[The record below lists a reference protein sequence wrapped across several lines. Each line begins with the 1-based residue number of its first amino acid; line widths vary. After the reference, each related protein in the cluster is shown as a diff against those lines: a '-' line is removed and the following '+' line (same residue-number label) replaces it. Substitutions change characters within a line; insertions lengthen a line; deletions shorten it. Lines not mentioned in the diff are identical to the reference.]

1 MSEKMKWESLLNP
14 YRIGEDTTTSK
25 IGDKLRSE
33 FERDYDRLIFSHP
46 FRRLQDKTQ
55 VFPIPEHDFVHN
67 RLTHSLEVSSVGRS
81 LGKSVG
87 AKVLEQHDE
96 LKELLT
102 PFDFGSITAA
112 ASLAHDLGNPPFGH
126 SGEESISSFFK
137 SSEVAKLFRPL
148 MHDKEW
154 SDLTN
159 FEGNAQGFRILN
171 NPYERGLN
179 LTLATL
185 AAFTKY
191 PHGSKLDY
199 TIEGRKS
206 QKKYGYFQNELNPF
220 KEVANATGLIQL
232 NKESYC
238 RHPLVFLVEA
248 ADDICYHIIDLEDG
262 CRLGLV
268 NFEIVKDLLTEILG
282 DRFDEEKLGKI
293 HGENEK
299 ISLLRAL
306 CINKLIDES
315 TEVFMK
321 YEDEILLG
329 EFDQDLISMVRSKD
343 TLQTISKLSIEKLYR
358 SRVVLEKEAG
368 GFEVLENLLNT
379 FSFSVYYK
387 FHQPE
392 GYNGKFRSIFRLLP
406 ENIQHY
412 INQDVT
418 FYQRMLYITDY
429 ISGITDRHAV
439 SLFKR
444 IKGISLPVS

>member
-1 MSEKMKWESLLNP
+1 MKWESLLNP
-14 YRIGEDTTTSK
+14 YRIGEDSSVSK
-25 IGDKLRSE
+25 LGDKLRSE

-87 AKVLEQHDE
+87 AKVLEQHAE
-96 LKELLT
+96 LKELFT
-102 PFDFGSITAA
+102 PFDFGSIVAA
-112 ASLAHDLGNPPFGH
+112 ACLAHDLGNPPFGH

-137 SSEVAKLFRPL
+137 SEKVLTLFRPL
-148 MHDKEW
+148 MNEKQW
-154 SDLTN
+154 CDLTN

-191 PHGSKLDY
+191 PHGSKLEQK
-199 TIEGRKS
+199 IEGRKS
-206 QKKYGYFQNELNPF
+206 QKKYGYFQNEVAAFN
-220 KEVANATGLIQL
+220 EVAIATGLIRL

-268 NFEIVKDLLTEILG
+268 HFETVKKLLAEILG
-282 DRFDEEKLGKI
+282 ERFDEKKLSKI

-306 CINKLIDES
+306 CINKLINES
-315 TEVFMK
+315 TDVFMK
-321 YEDEILLG
+321 YEDDILSG
-329 EFDQDLISMVRSKD
+329 TFDTDLISEVQSKD
-343 TLQTISKLSIEKLYR
+343 TLKAISKMSIEKLYR

-368 GFEVLENLLNT
+368 GFEVLENLLNS
-379 FSFSVYYK
+379 FSFSVYFK
-387 FHQPE
+387 FHQPD
-392 GYNGKFRSIFRLLP
+392 GYNGKYRSIFRLLP

-412 INQDVT
+412 INQDVS

>member
-14 YRIGEDTTTSK
+14 YRIDEDKTVEK
-25 IGDKLRSE
+25 EGDRLRSE

-87 AKVLEQHDE
+87 AKILERQPS
-96 LKELLT
+96 LNKLFT
-102 PFDFGSITAA
+102 PLDFGSVTAA

-126 SGEESISSFFK
+126 SGEESISSFFRSDDVK
-137 SSEVAKLFRPL
+137 KLFKPL
-148 MHDKEW
+148 MNEDQW

-171 NPYERGLN
+171 DPFDKGVH
-179 LTLATL
+179 LTMATL

-191 PHGSKLDY
+191 PHSSRLQQK
-199 TIEGRKS
+199 IANRKS
-206 QKKYGYFQNELNPF
+206 QNKYGYFQNEAERF
-220 KEVANATGLIQL
+220 FTVAEATGLIKL
-232 NKESYC
+232 NDESWC

-268 NFEIVKDLLTEILG
+268 AFEKVKSLLAEILAESYKE
-282 DRFDEEKLGKI
+282 DKLNKVY
-293 HGENEK
+293 GENEK

-306 CINKLIDES
+306 CINKLIKEAS
-315 TEVFMK
+315 QVFIDH
-321 YEDEILLG
+321 EDEILMG
-329 EFDQDLISMVRSKD
+329 DFDEDLISRVASRAVLKE
-343 TLQTISKLSIEKLYR
+343 INELSVDKLYR

-368 GFEVLENLLNT
+368 GFEVLENLLHA

-392 GYNGKFRSIFRLLP
+392 SFNGKYKSIFRLLP
-406 ENIQHY
+406 DNLQHY
-412 INQDVT
+412 ILQDVT

-429 ISGITDRHAV
+429 VSGITDRHAV

>member
-1 MSEKMKWESLLNP
+1 MREKMQWESLLNP
-14 YRIGEDTTTSK
+14 YRIGEDRSVEK
-25 IGDKLRSE
+25 SGDGLRSE

-81 LGKSVG
+81 LGKSAG
-87 AKVLEQHDE
+87 AQLLDRHPE
-96 LKELLT
+96 LKRRFS

-112 ASLAHDLGNPPFGH
+112 ACLAHDLGNPPFGH

-137 SSEVAKLFRPL
+137 AEQVYNRFRPL
-148 MHDKEW
+148 MSEAEW

-171 NPYERGLN
+171 NPFERGLT
-179 LTLATL
+179 LTMATL

-191 PHGSKLDY
+191 PHGSVLSEKIAD
-199 TIEGRKS
+199 RKS
-206 QKKYGYFQNELNPF
+206 QKKYGYFQNEKTYF
-220 KEVANATGLIQL
+220 EEVATATGLIRL
-232 NKESYC
+232 NDESYC

-268 NFEIVKDLLTEILG
+268 QFEVVRDLLATILG
-282 DRFDEEKLGKI
+282 DRYDARKLDKI
-293 HGENEK
+293 YGENEK

-306 CINKLIDES
+306 CINQLIYEATD
-315 TEVFMK
+315 VFIRN
-321 YEDEILLG
+321 EEEILLG
-329 EFDQDLISMVRSKD
+329 NFDKDLISEVASHEI
-343 TLQTISKLSIEKLYR
+343 LNAISKLSIDKLYR

-368 GFEVLENLLNT
+368 GFEVLENLLSA
-379 FSFSVYYK
+379 FCYAVYYK
-387 FHQPE
+387 YHKP
-392 GYNGKFRSIFRLLP
+392 GDYNGKYRSLFRLLP
-406 ENIQHY
+406 DNIQYY
-412 INQDVT
+412 IDQEVS

-444 IKGISLPVS
+444 IKGISLPVG

>member
-1 MSEKMKWESLLNP
+1 MFTKMQWESLLNP
-14 YRIGEDTTTSK
+14 YRIGEDRSVQK
-25 IGDKLRSE
+25 SGDGLRSE
-33 FERDYDRLIFSHP
+33 FERDYDRLVFSHP

-81 LGKSVG
+81 LGKSAG
-87 AKVLEQHDE
+87 AQILERHPE
-96 LKELLT
+96 LKQLFS

-112 ASLAHDLGNPPFGH
+112 ACLAHDLGNPPFGH

-137 SSEVAKLFRPL
+137 SEKVSNMFRPL
-148 MHDKEW
+148 MKESEW
-154 SDLTN
+154 ADLTN

-179 LTLATL
+179 LTMATL

-191 PHGSKLDY
+191 PHGSLLRSKISD
-199 TIEGRKS
+199 RKS
-206 QKKYGYFQNELNPF
+206 QKKYGYFQNELDQF
-220 KEVANATGLIQL
+220 AEVAEATGLIAL
-232 NKESYC
+232 NEESFC

-268 NFEIVKDLLTEILG
+268 QFEVVRDLLAAILG
-282 DRFDEEKLGKI
+282 ERYDSAKLEKI
-293 HGENEK
+293 YGENEK

-306 CINKLIDES
+306 CINQLIYEA
-315 TEVFMK
+315 TTVFMK
-321 YEDEILLG
+321 HEDAILSG
-329 EFDQDLISMVRSKD
+329 DFDTDLISEVESNYILKA
-343 TLQTISKLSIEKLYR
+343 ISKLSIEKLYR

-368 GFEVLENLLNT
+368 GFEVLENLLSD
-379 FSFSVYYK
+379 FCYSVYYK
-387 FHQPE
+387 YYKPD
-392 GYNGKFRSIFRLLP
+392 GYNGKYRSIFRLLP
-406 ENIQHY
+406 DNIQYY
-412 INQDVT
+412 IDQDAS

-444 IKGISLPVS
+444 IKGISLPVG

>member
-1 MSEKMKWESLLNP
+1 MQWESLLDP
-14 YRIGEDTTTSK
+14 YRIGEDSSVEK
-25 IGDKLRSE
+25 SRDGLRSE

-87 AKVLEQHDE
+87 AQVLNRHPE
-96 LKELLT
+96 LKELFT

-112 ASLAHDLGNPPFGH
+112 ACLAHDLGNPPFGH

-137 SSEVAKLFRPL
+137 AEQVYNMFRPL
-148 MHDKEW
+148 MKEQEW

-171 NPYERGLN
+171 NPYDRGLT
-179 LTLATL
+179 LTKATL

-191 PHGSKLDY
+191 PHSSLLKEK
-199 TIEGRKS
+199 ISGRKS
-206 QKKYGYFQNELNPF
+206 QKKYGYFQNEYEQFL
-220 KEVANATGLIQL
+220 EVAHSTGLLKL
-232 NKESYC
+232 NDESYC

-268 NFEIVKDLLTEILG
+268 QFEVVRDLLATILG
-282 DRFDEEKLGKI
+282 ERYDPDKLDKI
-293 HGENEK
+293 YGENEK

-306 CINKLIDES
+306 CINQLIYEA

-321 YEDEILLG
+321 HEDDILAG
-329 EFDQDLISMVRSKD
+329 SFDTDLISEVSSKD
-343 TLQTISKLSIEKLYR
+343 ILKAISRLSIDKLYR

-368 GFEVLENLLNT
+368 GFEVLENLLSA
-379 FSFSVYYK
+379 FCFAVYFKYHK
-387 FHQPE
+387 PD
-392 GYNGKFRSIFRLLP
+392 GYNGKYRSTFRLLP
-406 ENIQHY
+406 DNIQFY
-412 INQDVT
+412 IDEAT
-418 FYQRMLYITDY
+418 SFYQRMLYVTDY

-444 IKGISLPVS
+444 IKGISLPVG